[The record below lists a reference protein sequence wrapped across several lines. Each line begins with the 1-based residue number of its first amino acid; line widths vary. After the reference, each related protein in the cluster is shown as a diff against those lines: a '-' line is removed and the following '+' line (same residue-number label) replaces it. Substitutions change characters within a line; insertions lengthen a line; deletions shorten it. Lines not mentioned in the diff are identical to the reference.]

1 MKKFSN
7 NINLNK
13 SFDKKSEI
21 NTIVPSNYDLDKQN
35 ILNSC
40 ELINE
45 YINLNNQ
52 ALNNIPPKQALSC
65 YDKAY
70 SIADK
75 LRDEF
80 KKKESACNKGIVY
93 YRLNDIKNAIKY
105 LQPCYSYF
113 YNLCNKED
121 NNIDLQNLTLLCKTG
136 ANLCLCKISALYDK
150 DECVSIINE
159 IINILSQEEDVNNQ
173 LFCIKYLTNIFFNV
187 NNISSIN
194 TNFTFNSWKD
204 KEINSFE
211 DKEEEINK
219 IKQLY
224 NEAFY
229 HFIST
234 EEIDT
239 WINNLD
245 NIYQQMN
252 ELKYKSGMIN
262 ILFNQQIAICLKN
275 MDNDEESNIITN
287 ESELNEAKI
296 KLYSLIKSI
305 SQISY
310 NNEIKNNF
318 NNNNE
323 DVDSL
328 DEEMINN
335 IINEYKYKLSTIK
348 EIYDILNN
356 FEDNINN
363 KFRLNGSKNKNNDI
377 INQNYYRNNILN
389 EYLEENNFNL
399 NNEYYLMLLLRYTI
413 NYFEKNIED
422 YNLKTQLINNIKSAI
437 NAINNPEESGID
449 LSKIN
454 LSSLDCQ
461 LSESLCN
468 KFRLL
473 FEIYRKNKLRGYFTK
488 FRKNKPEK
496 LYKVNQENQVSQQKY
511 NVPLKSSKKIEVA
524 DNSQDFFEKAYSH
537 IYRGENITKINFR
550 TNGSKIYYFQ
560 IDYETDHLQFFFVNN
575 KAQPKKEFDF
585 DDILKVK
592 IGIETRNVIKKLN
605 IIKACINNKNL
616 PYRFMSFIFSNDE
629 KQQTLDLVFND
640 GNSAKSWFYGLFY
653 YFQISHRPYKIC
665 SCTKY
670 ILNKIK
676 CKIYKKLNW
685 DASKI
690 KQLSFAQCIN
700 EYFNG
705 YKQNNKKI

>member
-7 NINLNK
+7 NMNLNK

-21 NTIVPSNYDLDKQN
+21 NSIVPSNYELDKQN

-45 YINLNNQ
+45 YIILNNQ

-105 LQPCYSYF
+105 LQPCYNYF
-113 YNLCNKED
+113 HNFCSKED
-121 NNIDLQNLTLLCKTG
+121 NIDLQNLTLLCKTG
-136 ANLCLCKISALYDK
+136 ANLCLCKMSALHDK
-150 DECVSIINE
+150 DDCMSIINE

-173 LFCIKYLTNIFFNV
+173 LFCIKYLINIFFNV
-187 NNISSIN
+187 NNVSSIN

-245 NIYQQMN
+245 NIYQKMN

-275 MDNDEESNIITN
+275 MDNDEESNIITS

-310 NNEIKNNF
+310 NNDIKNNF

-363 KFRLNGSKNKNNDI
+363 KFRLNGSQNKNNDI
-377 INQNYYRNNILN
+377 INQNYYKNSILN
-389 EYLEENNFNL
+389 EYSEEYNFNL

-422 YNLKTQLINNIKSAI
+422 YNLKAQLINNIELAI
-437 NAINNPEESGID
+437 NAINNPQESGID
-449 LSKIN
+449 LSNIN

-461 LSESLCN
+461 LSDSLCN
-468 KFRLL
+468 KFILL
-473 FEIYRKNKLRGYFTK
+473 FEIYRKNKLRKYFNI
-488 FRKNKPEK
+488 FRKNKPK
-496 LYKVNQENQVSQQKY
+496 KIIKVNQEKY
-511 NVPLKSSKKIEVA
+511 NIPLKSSKKNEV
-524 DNSQDFFEKAYSH
+524 QDTTNDYFERAYSH
-537 IYRGENITKINFR
+537 IYNGENITKINFR
-550 TNGSKIYYFQ
+550 TNNSTIYYFQ
-560 IDYETDHLQFFFVNN
+560 VDYQNDLLQFYFVNN
-575 KAQPKKEFDF
+575 KTRPKKEFDF

-592 IGIETRNVIKKLN
+592 IGFETRNVIKKLN
-605 IIKACINNKNL
+605 IIKACMNNKNQ

-640 GNSAKSWFYGLFY
+640 GNSAKAWFYGLFY
-653 YFQISHRPYKIC
+653 YFQISNRPYKIC
-665 SCTKY
+665 SCTRY
-670 ILNKIK
+670 ILNKMK
-676 CKIYKKLNW
+676 CKIYNKLKW
-685 DASKI
+685 DASKV
-690 KQLSFAQCIN
+690 KQLAFSQCIKV
-700 EYFNG
+700 YFNEN
-705 YKQNNKKI
+705 KQINKKM